1 VIHATSDQ
9 LVWCRVPAPSSLSV
23 KRASRPTL
31 AYGTPFAESSCGRR
45 RQTDVIARCACA
57 LTSVRRVPASSSL
70 SVKRASRP
78 TLAYGTPFAES
89 SCSRRRQT
97 DVIARC
103 RTVEVTIHRSH
114 PFAAEEQDRSPLRR
128 FRGRMASPVSI
139 WAAAS
144 GENRAGW
151 TLSSFLLADGDPGEV
166 IGLIDEESALAD
178 ILAETTTVTVNLL
191 GWDQR
196 ALADAFAGVAPAPGG
211 PFAQASWTD
220 TEWGPVL
227 AESLGWIGAR
237 MRSDP
242 DHAGWGLLLRA
253 VVERV
258 EIHAPPTA
266 DLLCYVRGRYRSLT
280 L

>member
-1 VIHATSDQ
+1 VIHATPDQ
-9 LVWCRVPAPSSLSV
+9 LVLAAPC
-23 KRASRPTL
+23 T
-31 AYGTPFAESSCGRR
+31 
-45 RQTDVIARCACA
+45 
-57 LTSVRRVPASSSL
+57 
-70 SVKRASRP
+70 
-78 TLAYGTPFAES
+78 
-89 SCSRRRQT
+89 
-97 DVIARC
+97 
-103 RTVEVTIHRSH
+103 TVQVTIHHSH
-114 PFAAEEQDRSPLRR
+114 PFAAGEQERNLLRR

-144 GENRAGW
+144 AGNRAGW
-151 TLSSFLLADGDPGEV
+151 TLSSFLVADGDPGEV

-178 ILAETTTVTVNLL
+178 ILAEATTVTVNLL

-211 PFAQASWTD
+211 PFALAPWTD

-227 AESLGWIGAR
+227 VESVGWIGAR
-237 MRSDP
+237 LRPDP

-258 EIHAPPTA
+258 EIQAPPTE